1 MEILTLLL
9 FFMPLVLVLWLANFS
24 HRKRIE
30 GEAQSERV
38 FKLLAY
44 GLLFLLYGG
53 LFLLGLGAQAVGL
66 LAQSGIVGD
75 VDVALEAGGLSAGAL
90 SQVGFGLWAPS
101 LLGLALLT
109 RPARRLA
116 ARVTSIDPSNPVHAV
131 ALALIPLILVN
142 LLVTLGLGLGNLAEM
157 MEVGAA
163 AGADFNPLPSV
174 WTQNIVFVLMAL
186 IGVGLLA
193 RRTLPGTL
201 NRLGIVSP
209 TVPQAILGVLAGVL
223 LAPAVIFI
231 EFAASKIGLGADPD
245 VARLTEQLIG
255 PLTTSASGIM
265 TLGLAAALGEESIFR
280 GALQPKFG
288 LVITTLLFALLH
300 SQYGFTFSTVAVFGV
315 GLVLGLLRLR
325 ANTTTAM
332 ITHAVYNMS
341 LGLIAYFG
349 WLQNL

>member
-1 MEILTLLL
+1 MEILTMLL
-9 FFMPLVLVLWLANFS
+9 FFIPLVLVLWLANFS

-30 GEAQSERV
+30 GDASSERV

-53 LFLLGLGAQAVGL
+53 LIVLGVGAQVL
-66 LAQSGIVGD
+66 GIVAQAGLTSD
-75 VDVALEAGGLSAGAL
+75 LEVALEAGGLSADAFAR
-90 SQVGFGLWAPS
+90 VGLGLWAPS

-116 ARVTSIDPSNPVHAV
+116 TRVTSIDPSNPVHAV
-131 ALALIPLILVN
+131 ALALTPLILIN
-142 LLVTLGLGLGNLAEM
+142 LFVTLGLGLGNLAEM
-157 MEVGAA
+157 MEAGAA
-163 AGADFNPLPSV
+163 AGAEFNPLPSV
-174 WTQNIVFVLMAL
+174 WVQNVVFILMAL

-193 RRTLPGTL
+193 RRTLPGAL
-201 NRLGIVSP
+201 NRLGIVAP
-209 TVPQAILGVLAGVL
+209 TAPQAILGVLAGVIM
-223 LAPAVIFI
+223 APAVIFI
-231 EFAASKIGLGADPD
+231 EYGASLLGLGADPD

-255 PLTTSASGIM
+255 PLTTSAAGIL

-288 LVITTLLFALLH
+288 LVLTTLLFALLH
-300 SQYGFTFSTVAVFGV
+300 SQYGFSFSTVAVFGV
-315 GLVLGLLRLR
+315 GLVLGMLRLR

-341 LGLIAYFG
+341 LGLISYFG